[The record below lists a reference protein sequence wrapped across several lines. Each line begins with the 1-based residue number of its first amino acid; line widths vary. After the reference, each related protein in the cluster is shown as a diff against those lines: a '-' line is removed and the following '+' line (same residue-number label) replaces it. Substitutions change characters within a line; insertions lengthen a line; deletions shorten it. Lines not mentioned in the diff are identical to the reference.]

1 VEQPHDKGSVL
12 YKYQTQCCKNN
23 IESSTAPKVLPLFH
37 IPFWN
42 KKSLS
47 IPFDL
52 IGICLFFPYQLSRV
66 KIVMLPEQRLLNQNT
81 SNSAKKS
88 SALDTNQ
95 LASLQ
100 QSVADYSSLQLAWA
114 SGYLAAK
121 SEQGQHAQ
129 IAPVAAAIAA
139 KTLTILY
146 ASQTGNAKGVASQ
159 LEKSAKAAG
168 IFVVLKNITDYK
180 AKSLKSESHLL
191 IVASTN
197 GEGEPPDDAIEF
209 HEFLLGKK
217 APTLP
222 NLNYSVVALGDS
234 SYEFFCQTGKDIDE
248 RLKTLGAK
256 QIYPRLD
263 CDVDYDSECE
273 SWTLSIIESLKEE
286 LTQADAALT
295 PVSYIGDFPTA
306 IVTSQYSKQ
315 NPLAAEFSLSQKIT
329 GRESAK
335 DVRHIEIDLGES
347 GLSYQVGDALGVW
360 FKNDEALVVKL
371 LTELNFSGDEKI
383 TLKVSGDIQVLS
395 LKEALLNQLEITQT
409 ASSFVEFWAQH
420 SQNSKLLA
428 IASDKNSAREFAN
441 DHQIIDLVKLARADV
456 DTQSFVNALRKIT
469 PRLYSIAS
477 SQSEVENEV
486 HLTVGVVS
494 FDANGDTRTGGASGF
509 LANRLTEG
517 QKVRVFVE
525 HNDNFRLPQSDDT
538 PVIMIGPGTGVA
550 PFRAFMQEREARDAS
565 GDNWMFFGDQTF
577 TQDFLYQVEWQNYLK
592 SGLLT
597 RMDVAFS
604 RDQAEKIYVQDRL
617 KEQASEV
624 FSWLE
629 RGAHLY
635 ICGDANHM
643 AKDVH
648 QTLLEIIQE
657 YGKLSTAQAEDYL
670 KSLRSNKR
678 YQKDV
683 Y

>member
-1 VEQPHDKGSVL
+1 
-12 YKYQTQCCKNN
+12 
-23 IESSTAPKVLPLFH
+23 
-37 IPFWN
+37 
-42 KKSLS
+42 
-47 IPFDL
+47 
-52 IGICLFFPYQLSRV
+52 
-66 KIVMLPEQRLLNQNT
+66 MLPEQRLLNQNT
-81 SNSAKKS
+81 SNSANNS
-88 SALDTNQ
+88 SALDANQ

-121 SEQGQHAQ
+121 SEQGQNAQ
-129 IAPVAAAIAA
+129 IAPVAAAVAA

-146 ASQTGNAKGVASQ
+146 ASQTGNAKGVAGQ

-168 IFVVLKNITDYK
+168 ITVVLKNIADFK
-180 AKSLKSESHLL
+180 AKALKNETHLL

-217 APTLP
+217 APKLP
-222 NLNYSVVALGDS
+222 NLSYSVLALGDS
-234 SYEFFCQTGKDIDE
+234 SYEFFCQTGKEFDE
-248 RLKTLGAK
+248 RLQVLGAK
-256 QIYPRLD
+256 QVAPRVD
-263 CDVDYDSECE
+263 CDVDYDSDSE
-273 SWTLSIIESLKEE
+273 SWTLSIVESLKDE
-286 LTQADAALT
+286 LTQTNAPLAAVIEL
-295 PVSYIGDFPTA
+295 PTA
-306 IVTSQYSKQ
+306 GAASQYSKQ
-315 NPLAAEFSLSQKIT
+315 NPYAAEFSLSQKIT
-329 GRESAK
+329 GRDSAK
-335 DVRHIEIDLGES
+335 DVRHIEIDLGDS
-347 GLSYQVGDALGVW
+347 GLTYQVGDALGVW
-360 FKNDEALVVKL
+360 FENDANLVAELVTALSLTGEEKVKL
-371 LTELNFSGDEKI
+371 
-383 TLKVSGDIQVLS
+383 KVDGSAQVLT
-395 LKEALLNQLEITQT
+395 LTDALTTQLEITQT
-409 ASSFVEFWAQH
+409 APAFIEFWAKI
-420 SQNSKLLA
+420 SGDKALTA
-428 IASDKNSAREFAN
+428 IAADKNTAREYAGQ
-441 DHQIIDLVKLARADV
+441 HQIIEVVNAAKTEIDA
-456 DTQSFVNALRKIT
+456 QFFVEALRKLT

-477 SQSEVENEV
+477 AQSEVEDEV

-494 FDANGDTRTGGASGF
+494 YDANDKTRTGGASGF
-509 LANRLTEG
+509 LCQRLEEG

-604 RDQAEKIYVQDRL
+604 RDQAQKVYVQDRL
-617 KEQASEV
+617 KEQAAEV

-635 ICGDANHM
+635 ICGDANRM

-648 QTLLEIIQE
+648 QTLNEIIQE
-657 YGKLSTAQAEDYL
+657 HGKLTAEQAEDYL
-670 KSLRSNKR
+670 KSLRSSKR